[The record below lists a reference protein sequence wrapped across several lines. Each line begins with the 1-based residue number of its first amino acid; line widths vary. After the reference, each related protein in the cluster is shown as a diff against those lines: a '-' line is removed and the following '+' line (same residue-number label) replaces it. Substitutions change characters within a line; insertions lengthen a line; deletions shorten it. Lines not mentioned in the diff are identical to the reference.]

1 MCHALAE
8 VIVLGFRGTE
18 VRRRAEARR
27 RTSSE
32 RMGDLV
38 DIQTEV
44 HRRSTEDLYT
54 MTFGSGIGCK
64 YGGACGKV
72 RRACG

>member
-1 MCHALAE
+1 MCHALAK
-8 VIVLGFRGTE
+8 VAVLDFKGTE
-18 VRRRAEARR
+18 VQRYRGEQGHEGG
-27 RTSSE
+27 TSSE

-44 HRRSTEDLYT
+44 QRQSTEDLYT
-54 MTFGSGIGCK
+54 VTFGCR
-64 YGGACGKV
+64 YGEACGKV